1 MDANEWDERYASTD
15 LVWGAPPNPVIAAAA
30 WPLARGRALDLG
42 CGEGRHALWL
52 ALHAWQVTAVD
63 FSRVALNKGATVAAK
78 QARRTRDRITWVEA
92 DVTTWE
98 IPGEFDLILIVY
110 LHFPAE
116 VRTALM
122 QRAARALAPG
132 GTLVVLGHDRS
143 NIAEGVGGPQDPEI
157 LYTPE
162 DVAADVESLLEI
174 TSATKLHRETPNGIA
189 IDAFLSAVR
198 PSQ

>member
-116 VRTALM
+116 VRIALM